1 MLFTS
6 EKDGL
11 NGRFIKKVVNN
22 NNYLSN
28 SKDIMGWFSWESF
41 KVFNEKYNLSPTC
54 QNSADIYKSRN
65 YFST

>member
-1 MLFTS
+1 M
-6 EKDGL
+6 K
-11 NGRFIKKVVNN
+11 N

-54 QNSADIYKSRN
+54 QNSADIY
-65 YFST
+65 